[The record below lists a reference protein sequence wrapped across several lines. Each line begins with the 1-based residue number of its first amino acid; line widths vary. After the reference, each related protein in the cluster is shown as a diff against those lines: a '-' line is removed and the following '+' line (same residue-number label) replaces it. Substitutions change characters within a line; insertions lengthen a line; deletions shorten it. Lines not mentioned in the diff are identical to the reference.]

1 MSNTDKTAG
10 AEGAE
15 VVAAAAQ
22 AEPTLAVYVGTR
34 SLTH

>member
-1 MSNTDKTAG
+1 MSNTDQAAG

-22 AEPTLAVYVGTR
+22 AEPTLATQ
-34 SLTH
+34 